1 MKQLLFAAPSFALAI
16 ALTAPAFADSSKSD
30 CQAIFNKADVNSDD
44 WLRSAEAE
52 RYISAIDTAGLQRTN
67 ADGKLNEEEFMA
79 ACEKDAFKDV
89 TK

>member
-1 MKQLLFAAPSFALAI
+1 MGVNFRSVF
-16 ALTAPAFADSSKSD
+16 TSSKSD

-44 WLRSAEAE
+44 WLRSAEAKQ
-52 RYISAIDTAGLQRTN
+52 YISAMDKAGLKRVN
-67 ADGKLNEEEFMA
+67 ADGKLNEVEFIA